1 MQDIIMILLLIFVIL
16 AMAVLLGFIVW
27 AIIIALEDNLISFK
41 KLKEFKYSE
50 PLIKPIHYENF
61 ESVLDSE
68 MKLTKEELNR
78 FFERKEK

>member
-1 MQDIIMILLLIFVIL
+1 MEDIIMILLIFVIL
-16 AMAVLLGFIVW
+16 AMAFLLGFIVW

-41 KLKEFKYSE
+41 KPKEFKYSE
-50 PLIKPIHYENF
+50 PLIKPIHYENLD
-61 ESVLDSE
+61 SVFDSE